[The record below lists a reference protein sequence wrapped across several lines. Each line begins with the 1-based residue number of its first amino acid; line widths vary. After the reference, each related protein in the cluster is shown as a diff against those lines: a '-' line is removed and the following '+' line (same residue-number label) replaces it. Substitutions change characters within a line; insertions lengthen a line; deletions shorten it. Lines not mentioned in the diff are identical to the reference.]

1 MYIVIEIQLN
11 NGTVSTL
18 TYQYDNIN
26 AAYAKYHSILAAAA
40 VSTIDTHSAVIL
52 SETGHTIANASFT
65 HPKEVTEE

>member
-26 AAYAKYHSILAAAA
+26 AAYAKYHTILAAAA

-52 SETGHTIANASFT
+52 SETGYTIANASFT